1 MNTNGDKRCT
11 TVWIEWE
18 NYCSGYRYDVCI
30 AVATAF
36 FEEFYSPDMVSM
48 QKTKNATF
56 RNKIMASKKIA
67 QTALLGKTEA
77 TQQEESGFDYS
88 GVIMATS
95 FTVLGAVAAAVAIK
109 KCAGK
114 RQEQQ
119 DHFERIV

>member
-1 MNTNGDKRCT
+1 MNTNGDKTCA
-11 TVWIEWE
+11 TVWMEWD
-18 NYCSGYRYDVCI
+18 NYCSAYYSDECI
-30 AVATAF
+30 AVETAF
-36 FEEFYSPDMVSM
+36 WEEFDYPYMVSM

-77 TQQEESGFDYS
+77 TQQEESVFDYS

-114 RQEQQ
+114 NQEQE
-119 DHFERIV
+119 DHFGRI